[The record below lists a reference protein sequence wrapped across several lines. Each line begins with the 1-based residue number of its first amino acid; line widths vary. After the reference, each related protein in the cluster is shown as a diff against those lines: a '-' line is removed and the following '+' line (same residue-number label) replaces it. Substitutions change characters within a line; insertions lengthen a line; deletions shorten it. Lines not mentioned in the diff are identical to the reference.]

1 MSCWEVLDQKDRF
14 KRKIEALETAITEYV
29 KNGALVKPIVEI
41 PESAEERI

>member
-14 KRKIEALETAITEYV
+14 KRKIESLETAITEYV